1 MSDTKALPVSATV
14 ASRPRLYHV
23 PAGLSLAERA
33 AARADARGMRAT
45 WGYPGYDEESAERA
59 GFNAGIAYGVWGVY
73 PAGAERLGELAH
85 HLTAHVQQ
93 AFNCH
98 RLIVTAAL
106 VERDATVSVLAL
118 DGVKSLLVEADP
130 GTNEVVKRLATGWSR
145 IRLAAGPCISAS
157 IAL

>member
-1 MSDTKALPVSATV
+1 MSDTKALPVNT

-45 WGYPGYDEESAERA
+45 WGYPGYDEQSAERA
-59 GFNAGIAYGVWGVY
+59 GFNAGVAYGVWGVY
-73 PAGAERLGELAH
+73 PAVAERLGELAH
-85 HLTAHVQQ
+85 HLTAHTQE

-106 VERDATVSVLAL
+106 IERDATVSVLAL
-118 DGVKSLLVEADP
+118 CGVQTHVVQADP
-130 GTNEVVKRLATGWSR
+130 GTNEVVRRLATGWSR
-145 IRLAAGPCISAS
+145 IRLAAGICMAAS
-157 IAL
+157 VTL